1 MSDTALRASLIRLAY
16 QNPSLRA
23 DILPLVTKEAGSY
36 RDYVEKKRKKGE
48 KPLAED
54 AWKARTQG
62 GGKAEEK
69 GGKGG
74 GKAEAKGGKGKGYT
88 SEHANKITS
97 QIEKKVGDD
106 LFSGHGDT
114 SDNAQRIM
122 DDVWDAAKKTVA
134 NEGFSQEDSDEMWAD
149 AWDSAKSA
157 IEEAFDNAI
166 DSANDNDDESLA
178 DEYESQKEKWLKN
191 LGSRPGKGPEAE
203 GKPAKKPGQPP
214 AEGKKK
220 PSFKKNYRPKME
232 SVMKKHELTDD
243 DAAQVIQFSIDRPKK
258 GKPQSPEELMR
269 RFMQNAKPE
278 TKERMKGMTP
288 AEFMVMLRAVLDE
301 EEGGGKA
308 ASLRTAAIRF
318 AYENPLVRKHVLAA
332 IKEADAGSPGVDK
345 AELAKDADPKSKDQ
359 NLASTWEKVGPS
371 AE

>member
-23 DILPLVTKEAGSY
+23 DILPLVAKEAGSY
-36 RDYVEKKRKKGE
+36 KEYVDRKRSKGE
-48 KPLAED
+48 KPLDED

-62 GGKAEEK
+62 G
-69 GGKGG
+69 
-74 GKAEAKGGKGKGYT
+74 
-88 SEHANKITS
+88 
-97 QIEKKVGDD
+97 
-106 LFSGHGDT
+106 
-114 SDNAQRIM
+114 
-122 DDVWDAAKKTVA
+122 
-134 NEGFSQEDSDEMWAD
+134 
-149 AWDSAKSA
+149 
-157 IEEAFDNAI
+157 
-166 DSANDNDDESLA
+166 
-178 DEYESQKEKWLKN
+178 
-191 LGSRPGKGPEAE
+191 GKGPEAE

-243 DAAQVIQFSIDRPKK
+243 DAAEVIQFSIDRPKK
-258 GKPQSPEELMR
+258 GKPQSPAELMR

-332 IKEADAGSPGVDK
+332 IKEADAGSPEVDK

-359 NLASTWEKVGPS
+359 NLASTWEKVEGKQATDKTAAGPDPRGRGWKEKDEGGKHRWVWAGQSGDPAFTVTEYTAPVGNYYKLSILMPDGTVLQTHGQKMEKEHWFKRAAQLFGAFQS
-371 AE
+371 AAGFDLSAQPEKWSRL